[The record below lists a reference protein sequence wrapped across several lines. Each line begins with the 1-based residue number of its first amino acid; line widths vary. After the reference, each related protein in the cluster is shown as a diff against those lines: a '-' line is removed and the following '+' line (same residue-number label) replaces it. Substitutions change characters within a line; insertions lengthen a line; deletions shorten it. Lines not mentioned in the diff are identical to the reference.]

1 MPEAVCIILNKVI
14 AIALGEMAILFLG
27 VVLVKEDMNEED
39 KIGNRPSQNLV
50 WALKGRLTSCH
61 PPT

>member
-1 MPEAVCIILNKVI
+1 MPEAVCIILHKVI

-39 KIGNRPSQNLV
+39 KIRNRPSQNLV
-50 WALKGRLTSCH
+50 
-61 PPT
+61 